1 MPTTPRQLDTDAR
14 RRELGEAAWRV
25 IRRDGLEHA
34 SVRNVAA
41 EAGLSAGSMRHV
53 FPSQSELLGFVLEL
67 VGERVAARIAALDG
81 SGEARAAVERVL
93 AEIVPLDPDRR
104 AEFEVWLAFVA
115 RALVDPALRARE
127 AETYEA
133 LMGLYRGAIDALAAC
148 GELDPRLDA
157 GREALRLGAL
167 VDGLALHLA
176 MGAGRV
182 SGEEALAV
190 LRRHLD
196 SLRG

>member
-1 MPTTPRQLDTDAR
+1 MPRQLDTDAR

-41 EAGLSAGSMRHV
+41 EAGLSAGSLRHV
-53 FPSQSELLGFVLEL
+53 FPSQSELLGFALEL

-115 RALVDPALRARE
+115 RARVDPALRAGR
-127 AETYEA
+127 
-133 LMGLYRGAIDALAAC
+133 
-148 GELDPRLDA
+148 PRPTRRSWASTA
-157 GREALRLGAL
+157 GRSTRSPR
-167 VDGLALHLA
+167 
-176 MGAGRV
+176 AGSSIRA
-182 SGEEALAV
+182 STPGG
-190 LRRHLD
+190 RRCA
-196 SLRG
+196 SARSWTASPSISRWAPAG